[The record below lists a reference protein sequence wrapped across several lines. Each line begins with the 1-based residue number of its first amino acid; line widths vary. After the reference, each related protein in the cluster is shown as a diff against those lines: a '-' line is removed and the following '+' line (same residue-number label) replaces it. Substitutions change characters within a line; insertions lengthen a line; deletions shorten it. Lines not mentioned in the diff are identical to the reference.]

1 MDKDS
6 NLTQRKCWQ
15 MDKVKGVL
23 SRGNIGNT
31 MTDIHAS
38 SQDGFDI
45 SVQLIYIAV
54 SMKGDYHGQ
63 TSAVILNFKAFA

>member
-1 MDKDS
+1 
-6 NLTQRKCWQ
+6 

-38 SQDGFDI
+38 SQDGFVI
-45 SVQLIYIAV
+45 SVRLIYIAV
-54 SMKGDYHGQ
+54 SMKGDYHSQ
-63 TSAVILNFKAFA
+63 ITAVILNFKAFTWNNITIYSVTTHN